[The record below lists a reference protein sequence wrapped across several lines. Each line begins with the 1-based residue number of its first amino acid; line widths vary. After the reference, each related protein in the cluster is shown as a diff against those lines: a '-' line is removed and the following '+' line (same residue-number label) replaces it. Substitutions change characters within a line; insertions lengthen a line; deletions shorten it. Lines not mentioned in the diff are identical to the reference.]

1 MGQMLDGRD
10 RARRAADR
18 VGGVEPV
25 LRRRR
30 QLSAGQAAR
39 RDARVGVTR
48 DAHQHG
54 LLTVGR
60 DVHEDRR
67 VRAGAGHLGAELR
80 PAGERAAVRADQQDV
95 LRLAGTFGRPLA
107 RHVDRLVRDVARE
120 VSVDE
125 IAAGDG
131 DHHDDAEP
139 ERDPGHQPAP
149 TSRRP
154 WRSVLRRHS
163 CVLYVL
169 VAGPMPRPGHARSR
183 FLKIA
188 CSRSWASCRT
198 EGSTHRTVVTN
209 VPPEHLCPVALD
221 PGVPLM
227 PSLRRALGLA
237 AVAVAAGGGLWPGVT
252 AAPGSVHEG
261 YPLPPSGAFT
271 LDGHGYGHGHGM
283 SQFGAYGAAL
293 KGLTYQQIVG
303 FYYPHTTLT
312 SDANRTVRVLL
323 GGAQSSPLTVEPR
336 TGVATTVATSVAGVA
351 SCTLPTSFNGTST
364 VQRWRVRLLST
375 TTGTRLRLQK
385 TIDGTRWTGVSL
397 PKCDQA
403 WSAPLNGSVTFST
416 GGYVRYVSGSTVKRY
431 RGAVRA
437 AFTGSAIY
445 PVDVVPMESYLRA
458 VVPSEMPSSWSDP
471 ALQAQAVAARTYAT
485 YVVQHPHPG
494 AAAYFDLYADTRDQM
509 YTGMSAEATST
520 NDAIAAT
527 AGKVL
532 KDSQGRAVLAQFS
545 SSSGG
550 WTTDGAQ
557 PYLVAQKD
565 PYDGVPQVSWSP
577 HSWRTTL
584 SAASI
589 RSAFPSVGTVT
600 SIVVTGRDGNG
611 QWGGRVTTLTVHG
624 TSGSAAVSGPSFRS
638 IFGLRSEW
646 FRIVLPPA
654 VPTYTRAVHAGTSAT
669 VSWQPPHANGG
680 APVTGFVVVLGPG
693 GTTKTVGAA
702 ARSVAFSGLNS
713 GTRYTA
719 SVAALSAVGRGRY
732 AVVTDKVARLA
743 GSSAVATGVVVSKED
758 FADQAARAV
767 VLASTSDWSHSLAA
781 GPLAAAAHAPV
792 LLTNTSSVPAATMGE
807 IQRVLPPG
815 GPVYLLGN
823 TTVVSDDVRAAL
835 VANGFQV
842 TRLGGAT
849 PAATAR
855 AVARRVASLR
865 TVSAVVEVSD
875 GAFADALSASPM
887 AVRKHAVILLTHG
900 SARAPETTGWL
911 RNHPGLPRFAVGSP
925 AHQADPSAT
934 AYVGKD
940 APATA
945 AAVANAVFGAP
956 TRAAVV
962 TVDRAVPGL
971 VEIARLGGG
980 GPLLFARG
988 TTLPAV
994 SSSALHAVRGDLR
1007 RVDLTGSGL
1016 PFYDVESALQATLLP

>member
-1 MGQMLDGRD
+1 MGELPD
-10 RARRAADR
+10 RGVNSPYGCDECSYRA
-18 VGGVEPV
+18 
-25 LRRRR
+25 
-30 QLSAGQAAR
+30 
-39 RDARVGVTR
+39 
-48 DAHQHG
+48 
-54 LLTVGR
+54 
-60 DVHEDRR
+60 
-67 VRAGAGHLGAELR
+67 
-80 PAGERAAVRADQQDV
+80 
-95 LRLAGTFGRPLA
+95 
-107 RHVDRLVRDVARE
+107 LV
-120 VSVDE
+120 S
-125 IAAGDG
+125 GC
-131 DHHDDAEP
+131 P
-139 ERDPGHQPAP
+139 
-149 TSRRP
+149 
-154 WRSVLRRHS
+154 
-163 CVLYVL
+163 
-169 VAGPMPRPGHARSR
+169 
-183 FLKIA
+183 
-188 CSRSWASCRT
+188 RSWS
-198 EGSTHRTVVTN
+198 S
-209 VPPEHLCPVALD
+209 P
-221 PGVPLM
+221 M

-237 AVAVAAGGGLWPGVT
+237 AVAVATGVGLGPAVT
-252 AAPGSVHEG
+252 AAPVSVHEV
-261 YPLPPSGAFT
+261 YPVPPSAAFT

-312 SDANRTVRVLL
+312 SAANRTVRVLL

-385 TIDGTRWTGVSL
+385 TIDGTKWTVANL

-431 RGAVRA
+431 RGAMRA

-445 PVDVVPMESYLRA
+445 PLAVVPMESYLRA

-485 YVVQHPHPG
+485 YVVHHPHPG

-509 YTGMSAEATST
+509 YTGMSAEVTST

-532 KDSQGRAVLAQFS
+532 QDSLGHAVLAQFS

-550 WTTDGAQ
+550 WTTDGSQ

-565 PYDGVPQVSWSP
+565 PYDGLPQVSWSP

-600 SIVVTGRDGNG
+600 SVVVTGRDGNG
-611 QWGGRVTTLTVHG
+611 EWGGRVTSLTVHG
-624 TSGSAAVSGPSFRS
+624 SSGSTTVSGTSFRS

-646 FRIVLPPA
+646 FRVVLPPA
-654 VPTYTRAVHAGTSAT
+654 VPTYTRAVHSGTSAT
-669 VSWQPPHANGG
+669 VSWQPPPANGG
-680 APVTGFVVVLGPG
+680 SPVTGYVVVLAPG
-693 GTTKTVGAA
+693 GGTKTVGTS
-702 ARSVAFSGLNS
+702 ARSVVFTGLSS
-713 GTRYTA
+713 GTRYVA
-719 SVAALSAVGRGRY
+719 SVAARSAVGRGRY
-732 AVVTDKVARLA
+732 AVVTDKVTRLV
-743 GSSAVATGVVVSKED
+743 GSTAVANGIVVSKAD
-758 FADQAARAV
+758 FADHAARAV
-767 VLASTSDWSHSLAA
+767 VLASSTAWSHSLAA

-792 LLTNTSSVPAATMGE
+792 LLTDTSSVPAATMTE
-807 IQRVLPPG
+807 IQRVLPSG
-815 GPVYLLGN
+815 GRVYLLGN
-823 TTVVSDDVRAAL
+823 TAVVSDDVRAAL
-835 VANGFQV
+835 VAKGFRV

-855 AVARRVASLR
+855 AVANRVASLR

-875 GAFADALSASPM
+875 GAFADAWSASPA
-887 AVRKHAVILLTHG
+887 AVHKHAVILLTHG
-900 SARAPETTGWL
+900 TAAATETTSWL
-911 RNHPGLPRFAVGSP
+911 NSHPGLQRFAVGSA

-945 AAVANAVFGAP
+945 AAVANAVFAAP
-956 TRAAVV
+956 T
-962 TVDRAVPGL
+962 
-971 VEIARLGGG
+971 
-980 GPLLFARG
+980 
-988 TTLPAV
+988 
-994 SSSALHAVRGDLR
+994 
-1007 RVDLTGSGL
+1007 
-1016 PFYDVESALQATLLP
+1016 